1 MRIAFASI
9 ALVLSALVLTVP
21 AWAQPAKP
29 SHFVCH
35 KITEQVGGLTKTCY
49 YDCGGWEGGQ
59 QQYIYDHCPDWTVR
73 WRLNRNTQFGPHPR
87 RKATTG

>member
-1 MRIAFASI
+1 MRLAFASFT
-9 ALVLSALVLTVP
+9 LVLSALALAVP

-35 KITEQVGGLTKTCY
+35 KTTERVGGLTKTCY
-49 YDCGGWEGGQ
+49 YDCGAWEGGR

-73 WRLNRNTQFGPHPR
+73 WRLNKNTQFGPHPR
-87 RKATTG
+87 RKATG